1 MTKEDEQ
8 VVHRRRGWWIRVAR
22 EGRGMTLAAFAET
35 LGYLDGQ
42 GTVSLWEKG
51 LRPVPSS
58 KFPAIAELLG
68 LPDRFLVRPPSTD
81 EERLAAAVRAAEEL
95 EREDWEA
102 GERPHRAADDGPGA
116 EPGRRSA

>member
-1 MTKEDEQ
+1 MTKEDEDL
-8 VVHRRRGWWIRVAR
+8 VHRRRGWWIRVAR
-22 EGRGMTLAAFAET
+22 EQRGLTLAAFAEA
-35 LGYLDGQ
+35 LGYADGQ

-58 KFPAIAELLG
+58 KFPAIADLLN

-81 EERLAAAVRAAEEL
+81 EERLEAAVRAAEEL
-95 EREDWEA
+95 EREDWAA
-102 GERPHRAADDGPGA
+102 GQDRGRGGVDAPGA